1 MPEPDRR
8 NYFDGLSGRWDG
20 FTNGDRVRD
29 ALSVVL
35 SGYAIGADEHVI
47 DLGCGTGNLTQVL
60 LTMLGP
66 AGRVTAVDYS
76 AEMVAVASEKI
87 RDPRARWVVADAAAV
102 PLEPRSADR
111 IICFSAWPHFPD
123 ARAVA
128 VELSRVLRR
137 GGDLHVVHIDS
148 REKINAIHS
157 GVGGPIATDLLLPV
171 AGLAAILSSC
181 GFVVHESV
189 ETEDAYRVSARWPG

>member
-1 MPEPDRR
+1 MREPARR
-8 NYFDGLSGRWDG
+8 EYFDGLSTRWDG
-20 FTNGDRVRD
+20 FTNGDHVRG
-29 ALSVVL
+29 ALSIVL
-35 SGYAIGADEHVI
+35 SGFGIRADEHVI

-66 AGRVTAVDYS
+66 GGRVTAVDFS
-76 AEMVAVASEKI
+76 AEMVAVASAKV
-87 RDPRARWVVADAAAV
+87 RDPRVRWVVADAAV
-102 PLEPRSADR
+102 LPLEQRSADR

-123 ARAVA
+123 PPAVGR
-128 VELSRVLRR
+128 ELSRVLRP

-157 GVGGPIATDLLLPV
+157 GVGGPIAADLLPPV
-171 AGLAAILSSC
+171 AELAAILSSC

-189 ETEDAYRVSARWPG
+189 ETESAYRVRARWPG